1 MTEILKNMYT
11 RLYEI
16 GKIMKVKDNDYLYID
31 MNTRI
36 ITSVDTITFKYIFM
50 DTDLYDK
57 LHVVEMNG
65 YKINNTIY
73 SQKMLKNMIADDF
86 SSEYDNIFIPNIGVV
101 EGGVNDVS
109 IYNGYSAL
117 KRIQNLIFQHYNQ
130 TSNVNI
136 EHSYIFRDIHNDTKF
151 ISILELKSADGAIPY
166 IINQNHIVLLFN
178 GLLPILKSDKVHVEI
193 NDLLGVNDFFEAR
206 FIIDKKKYTVN
217 VSMNCLYI

>member
-1 MTEILKNMYT
+1 MNKLLKNMCT
-11 RLYEI
+11 KLCEI
-16 GKIMKVKDNDYLYID
+16 GKTMKVKDNDYLYID

-50 DTDLYDK
+50 DSDLYDK
-57 LHVVEMNG
+57 LRIVEMNG

-73 SQKMLKNMIADDF
+73 SQKMLKNMVADDF
-86 SSEYDNIFIPNIGVV
+86 SSEYDNIFIHNIGIV
-101 EGGVNDVS
+101 EGGVNDIS

-130 TSNVNI
+130 TGKVNI
-136 EHSYIFRDIHNDTKF
+136 EHSYLLRDIHNDTKF
-151 ISILELKSADGAIPY
+151 MNILELKSADGAIPY

-178 GLLPILKSDKVHVEI
+178 GLLPILKSDKVHVEA
-193 NDLLGVNDFFEAR
+193 NDLVGVNDFFEAR
-206 FIIDKKKYTVN
+206 FIIDKKRYTVC